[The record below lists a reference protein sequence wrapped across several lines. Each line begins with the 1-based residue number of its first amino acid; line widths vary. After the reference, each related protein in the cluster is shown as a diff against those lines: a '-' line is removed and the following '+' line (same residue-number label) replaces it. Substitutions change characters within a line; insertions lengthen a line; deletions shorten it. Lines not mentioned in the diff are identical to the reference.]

1 MCIQPANAQ
10 TSFGGK
16 EEETMNTNRY
26 SERAGRGSRAAL
38 AAGLSLSLGLSLCLA
53 APVAARGA
61 GDGMAGALG
70 ARVA

>member
-1 MCIQPANAQ
+1 
-10 TSFGGK
+10 
-16 EEETMNTNRY
+16 MNTNRY

-53 APVAARGA
+53 APVAAHGA

-70 ARVA
+70 ARVAYAA